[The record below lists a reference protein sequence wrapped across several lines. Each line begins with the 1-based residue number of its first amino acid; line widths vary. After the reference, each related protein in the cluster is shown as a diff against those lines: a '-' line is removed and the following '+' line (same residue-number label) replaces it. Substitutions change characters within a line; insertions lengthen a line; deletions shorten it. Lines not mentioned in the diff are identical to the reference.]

1 MFGNLERITFPRITA
16 RKNKIKENWSET
28 YGIRE
33 EKYKN
38 CNRRNK

>member
-1 MFGNLERITFPRITA
+1 MAA
-16 RKNKIKENWSET
+16 REGLLSEELWEEKDKIKKNWSET

-33 EKYKN
+33 EKYTS